1 MADAIAAL
9 LKAQTEMGK
18 AIKNATNPHLKS
30 NYADLGA
37 VMDACFDALHANGFA
52 VMQPCGQDEHGAFV
66 ETVFAHTS
74 GADFRSRVY
83 LVIGKNDMQGVGS
96 AITYARRYGLLGM
109 AGLAPEDDD
118 GEATKSQRTSQPR
131 DGQSQ
136 PRAANEP
143 PIYQKMLAGL
153 SSAGMRAV
161 NDPKFRA
168 DLDGLRKSHPDLAAK
183 VDQEIRKIEDK
194 EAA

>member
-18 AIKNATNPHLKS
+18 AIKKATNPHLKK

-118 GEATKSQRTSQPR
+118 GEATKAQRT
-131 DGQSQ
+131 SQ

-143 PIYQKMLAGL
+143 PIYQKMMAGL

-168 DLDGLRKSHPDLAAK
+168 DLDGLRKSHPDLATK
-183 VDQEIRKIEDK
+183 IDQEIRKIEDK